1 MNTNLIFKSETGES
15 VTTLA
20 KVRKTGMVAIED
32 CLVALNIPKN
42 NWANTFLKIDVM
54 ILPNKE

>member
-1 MNTNLIFKSETGES
+1 MNTNLIFKSESGES

-20 KVRKTGMVAIED
+20 KVKKTGMVAVED

-42 NWANTFLKIDVM
+42 NWTNTFLKIDVM